1 MLQGCNY
8 FAPQAHPSILY
19 NTIFS
24 IFYGTM
30 KKIVINNNPTNSMHE
45 TKSKEKQNLMI
56 KLSLNEFQ
64 KGTYRP
70 HF

>member
-1 MLQGCNY
+1 
-8 FAPQAHPSILY
+8 
-19 NTIFS
+19 
-24 IFYGTM
+24 M

-45 TKSKEKQNLMI
+45 TKSKAKQNLMI
-56 KLSLNEFQ
+56 KLSLNDFQ